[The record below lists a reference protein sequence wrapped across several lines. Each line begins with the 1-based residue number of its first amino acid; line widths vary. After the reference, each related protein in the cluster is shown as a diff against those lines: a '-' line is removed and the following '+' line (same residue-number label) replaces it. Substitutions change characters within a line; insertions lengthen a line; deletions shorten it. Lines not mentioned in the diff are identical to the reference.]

1 MTGVR
6 ASLRRYRTSLKL
18 GLLGLAFAGVG
29 CSAPEPEIGVTLTD
43 FAFEP
48 SKFNV
53 ERAKKTI
60 IVLKNNGTVEH
71 GLAVPKQSLASPRV
85 APGQTTRF
93 ELTLPPGTFAI
104 ACVVPEHEAGGMVGQ
119 IVSARR

>member
-1 MTGVR
+1 MTGVG
-6 ASLRRYRTSLKL
+6 ASFRRYRTHLKL
-18 GLLGLAFAGVG
+18 GLIGLAFAGVG
-29 CSAPEPEIGVTLTD
+29 CSAPEPEIGVTLSD

-60 IVLKNNGTVEH
+60 LVLKNTGSVEH
-71 GLAVPKQSLASPRV
+71 GLAVPKQTLASPKV
-85 APGQTTRF
+85 APGQTARF
-93 ELTLPPGTFAI
+93 EITLPPGTFAI

-119 IVSARR
+119 IVSARK